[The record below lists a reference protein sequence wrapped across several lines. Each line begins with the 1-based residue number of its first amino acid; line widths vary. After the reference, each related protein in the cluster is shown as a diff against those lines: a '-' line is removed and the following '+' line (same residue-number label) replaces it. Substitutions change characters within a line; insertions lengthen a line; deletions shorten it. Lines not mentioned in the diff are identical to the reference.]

1 MFTGFYLRKPV
12 KMGRASLAPNFP
24 KPKKNTDLPACELD
38 GQARMGYQDETIAAL
53 SENLREI

>member
-1 MFTGFYLRKPV
+1 
-12 KMGRASLAPNFP
+12 MGRASP
-24 KPKKNTDLPACELD
+24 KLPETEKNTDYPACELD